1 MDYRGR
7 RYYLVQAPYRY
18 MDDIVALLKGTFKYS
33 KVHFLENNKNDP
45 SWSSKIMISCN
56 YNEHEILENLL
67 SNLQQ
72 KFVSRTRFEVRR
84 YYGNLKVSLQFV
96 ELTKDVLGQ

>member
-1 MDYRGR
+1 MDYRRGR
-7 RYYLVQAPYRY
+7 RYYLVQAPYKY

-56 YNEHEILENLL
+56 YKDHETLENLL
-67 SNLQQ
+67 STLQQ
-72 KFVSRTRFEVRR
+72 KFIKGRYEVRR
-84 YYGNLKVSLQFV
+84 YYGNLRVSLQFKR
-96 ELTKDVLGQ
+96 LTKDDLGQ